1 MTSDNS
7 DTIFKQ
13 FDQKQTV
20 TIESRARWTQKQ
32 DAQGLKSKKTLISG
46 NQADQGKKKIISW
59 KSLNTKTEQT
69 SQLNNEQ
76 DLTTTNK
83 KPDLKYMQ
91 D

>member
-46 NQADQGKKKIISW
+46 NQADQGKKKIIS
-59 KSLNTKTEQT
+59 
-69 SQLNNEQ
+69 
-76 DLTTTNK
+76 
-83 KPDLKYMQ
+83 
-91 D
+91 